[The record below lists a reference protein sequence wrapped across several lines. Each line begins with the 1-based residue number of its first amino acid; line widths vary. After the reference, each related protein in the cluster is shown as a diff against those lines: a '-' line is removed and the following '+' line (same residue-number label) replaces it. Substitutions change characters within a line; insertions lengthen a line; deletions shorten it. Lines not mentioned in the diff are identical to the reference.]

1 MTYDCQRERLC
12 TVCARPSLTECRCGG
27 ELTPGEK
34 LALIEA
40 WMHPGLWSALDGRRN
55 AILRILN
62 GESVTPPDWAVTN
75 PLP

>member
-1 MTYDCQRERLC
+1 MTD
-12 TVCARPSLTECRCGG
+12 A
-27 ELTPGEK
+27 EK

-55 AILRILN
+55 AILRILK
-62 GESVTPPDWAVTN
+62 GEHVTLPVWALTD

>member
-1 MTYDCQRERLC
+1 MTSD
-12 TVCARPSLTECRCGG
+12 
-27 ELTPGEK
+27 EK

-55 AILRILN
+55 AILRILK
-62 GESVTPPDWAVTN
+62 GESVTPPDWAQTD

>member
-1 MTYDCQRERLC
+1 MTSDD
-12 TVCARPSLTECRCGG
+12 
-27 ELTPGEK
+27 K